1 MSLPYLS
8 EDEKLQALK
17 KAQEMRSRRAEMRV
31 KLKKGSLTLQDVLNS
46 ADDEVIARMRVTY
59 LLQSLPQV
67 GKVTSEKIMREIG
80 INENRRVQGLGKR
93 QREQL
98 LERLG

>member
-1 MSLPYLS
+1 MALPHLTQ
-8 EDEKLQALK
+8 DEKLDALR
-17 KAQEMRSRRAEMRV
+17 KAQEMRSRRAEVRA
-31 KLKKGSLTLQDVLNS
+31 KLKKGSMTLQEVLDS
-46 ADDEVIARMRVTY
+46 VDDEVIARIRVTY

-93 QREQL
+93 QREKL